1 MVQLAKTVKDVT
13 IFGVCSKSKHE
24 ALKAAGTIDH
34 LLERGTD
41 YSNEVRKYVADNVSP
56 GGLIDS
62 ILELL
67 STQLLSLLQDLPGG
81 RGHCPGLP
89 VRRRM
94 QQGIRVAEADGE
106 IHPLWLQ

>member
-41 YSNEVRKYVADNVSP
+41 YSNEVRKCVIKSMIYRSFFFYSVFTRHR
-56 GGLIDS
+56 
-62 ILELL
+62 ILYRLFHVPFVP
-67 STQLLSLLQDLPGG
+67 QDLPGRCG
-81 RGHCPGLP
+81 YRSGLP
-89 VRRRM
+89 LRRR
-94 QQGIRVAEADGE
+94 V
-106 IHPLWLQ
+106 